1 MALATTALSELLPL
15 IRQHV
20 PGCPNPLIV
29 QELRMASIEFCE
41 RTKMWREEFAV
52 TFDAQDH
59 EITPFNYAVIHEFE
73 VATFDDGSGTEF
85 GLMPVPHMMSNAQDR
100 DVSTTA
106 QPIYITQPYP
116 DTVTLIPYGEGT
128 VTIQAIMKPISRPRY
143 GVVDATT
150 WQARINVLPT
160 FILDRYGETLA
171 TGALGRLM
179 AMLGKRWSEPNM
191 AAARL
196 AMFRSELDALSNS
209 NIRGQQRAQ
218 IRSAA
223 SWV

>member
-29 QELRMASIEFCE
+29 QELRMSAIEFCE
-41 RTKMWREEFAV
+41 RTKMWREEFNV
-52 TFDAQDH
+52 TFDAQNH
-59 EITPFNYAVIHEFE
+59 EITPLSYATIHEFE
-73 VATFDDGSGTEF
+73 TVDFYDASGNSYPLRPVAFLESTVEDRDDGMEGA
-85 GLMPVPHMMSNAQDR
+85 PY
-100 DVSTTA
+100 
-106 QPIYITQPYP
+106 YITQPRP
-116 DTVTLIPYGEGT
+116 DTITLIPYGTGT
-128 VTIQAIMKPISRPRY
+128 VTIQAIMKPTARPRY
-143 GVVDATT
+143 GVSGGSTL
-150 WQARINVLPT
+150 QAIQNVFPT
-160 FILDRYGETLA
+160 AFLDRYSETIA

-196 AMFRSELDALSNS
+196 AMFRSELDALSTS
-209 NIRGQQRAQ
+209 NIRGQQRAKM
-218 IRSAA
+218 RSAA